1 MHIAVIGGGLSGL
14 SAAIRLAQQGAK
26 VDLFEAAPALG
37 GRTRSFFES
46 RTEQWVDN
54 GPHLLSG
61 AYQETLALL
70 GEASAADNICWQPS
84 LQLPL
89 WDKARGHFMLAPG
102 PLLPIALTLPLA
114 CARLPGHTW
123 TDIPALLRL
132 ASAMKQSPDPA
143 LQVDAWLKHARLPA
157 PLISD
162 LLEPLCLGAMNEPL
176 HSANAASFAGVLRD
190 AFSGHAHA
198 RLGWFRKPLS
208 EALIAPLSAMAEKYG
223 VRIHTA
229 CRIKGIRS
237 CNEGF
242 ELQASAQTYAAHSC
256 ILALPLRSTQQLMGW
271 PVSAETRRIRN
282 IHLWIKNFPALPEPF
297 IGGIGTVGQWFFDI
311 SSQMQESPSPEKP
324 LSLRHICAVISAD
337 EDRISPSELQQSICC
352 ELQQISEIAQPV
364 QPDFIRTVSEH
375 HATTSICTGPSYADF
390 KASLPA
396 GLFDASEAPLP
407 GEIPATIEYAIKRGN
422 LAATQCLN
430 HFNS

>member
-1 MHIAVIGGGLSGL
+1 MHTAVIGGGLSGL

-37 GRTRSFFES
+37 GRTRSFFEPQ
-46 RTEQWVDN
+46 TGQWVDN

-70 GEASAADNICWQPS
+70 DEASAADNIHWQSS

-102 PLLPIALTLPLA
+102 PKLPLALALPLA

-123 TDIPALLRL
+123 ADIPALLRL
-132 ASAMKQSPDPA
+132 ARAMKQSPDPA
-143 LQVDAWLKHARLPA
+143 LQVNTWLKAARLPDA
-157 PLISD
+157 LILD
-162 LLEPLCLGAMNEPL
+162 LLEPLCIGAMNEPL

-208 EALIAPLSAMAEKYG
+208 EALIAPLNEMAEKLG
-223 VRIHTA
+223 VRIYTA
-229 CRIKGIRS
+229 CRIKGVRP
-237 CNEGF
+237 CKEGF
-242 ELQASAQTYAAHSC
+242 ELQTSARTYAARGC

-282 IHLWIKNFPALPEPF
+282 IHLWINNYPALPEPF

-311 SSQMQESPSPEKP
+311 SSQMQKGPALGKSP
-324 LSLRHICAVISAD
+324 SLRHFCAVISAD
-337 EDRISPSELQQSICC
+337 EARISAPKLQQNICL
-352 ELQQISEIAQPV
+352 ELQQISATQRPV
-364 QPDFIRTVSEH
+364 QPDFIRTISEH
-375 HATTSICTGPSYADF
+375 RATTSICTDSSYTDF

-396 GLFDASEAPLP
+396 GLFDASEAPVP

-430 HFNS
+430 HFN